1 MPLYIDKIKLI
12 QCIKIILILFWYV
25 RFKRSAFSHF
35 DIVDLAELFQGE
47 PGDLAFVCRM
57 QVKEFAPGVR
67 QAARF
72 RNALRK
78 PRFVPAAMWC
88 YT

>member
-1 MPLYIDKIKLI
+1 MCASNIG
-12 QCIKIILILFWYV
+12 
-25 RFKRSAFSHF
+25 AFSHF
-35 DIVDLAELFQGE
+35 DVVDLGELLQGE
-47 PGDLAFVCRM
+47 PGDLAIVCRM

-72 RNALRK
+72 RNDLRK
-78 PRFVPAAMWC
+78 TRFVPAAMWC